1 MENSYDSAAKWSDS
15 NSPYNMVSWSLQSD
29 SSDSDLSRF
38 NLGFSSSSS
47 GNFPADEFVG
57 GIEKAES
64 LSRSHRLA
72 EKRRRDRINS
82 HLSALRKLVP
92 NSDKLDKAALLA
104 TVIEQVKELKHKAT
118 ESPIFQ
124 ELPTEADEV
133 TVQPETI
140 SSDDFESDSTTNRI
154 IFKASFCCE
163 DQPEAISEIIRV
175 LTKFQLETIQAEII
189 CVGGRM
195 RINFILKDC
204 CGKETTSTA
213 ASAKALK
220 QSLCAA
226 LNRITSS
233 SSSVTSVC
241 RIRSKR
247 QRWFLSSH
255 YSQ

>member
-1 MENSYDSAAKWSDS
+1 MENSYDSSKWSDS
-15 NSPYNMVSWSLQSD
+15 TTPYMVSWSLQSE
-29 SSDSDLSRF
+29 SSDSDWSRF
-38 NLGFSSSSS
+38 NLGFSSSS
-47 GNFPADEFVG
+47 GNFPADDCVG

-64 LSRSHRLA
+64 LSRSHRQA

-82 HLSALRKLVP
+82 HLTALRKLVP

-104 TVIEQVKELKHKAT
+104 TVIEQVKELKQKAT

-124 ELPTEADEV
+124 DLPTEADEV

-140 SSDDFESDSTTNRI
+140 SDFESNTNTI

-175 LTKFQLETIQAEII
+175 LTKLNLETIQAEII

-195 RINFILKDC
+195 RINFILKDNNC
-204 CGKETTSTA
+204 NETTNIA

-233 SSSVTSVC
+233 SSSTSSVC

-255 YSQ
+255 YSHNE

>member
-1 MENSYDSAAKWSDS
+1 MENSYDSSKWSDS
-15 NSPYNMVSWSLQSD
+15 TTPYMVSWSLQSE
-29 SSDSDLSRF
+29 SPDSDWSRF
-38 NLGFSSSSS
+38 NLGFSFSSS
-47 GNFPADEFVG
+47 GYFPADDCVG

-64 LSRSHRLA
+64 LSRSHRQA

-82 HLSALRKLVP
+82 HLTALRKLVP

-104 TVIEQVKELKHKAT
+104 SVIEQVKELKQKAT
-118 ESPIFQ
+118 ESPSF
-124 ELPTEADEV
+124 EDLPTEADEV

-140 SSDDFESDSTTNRI
+140 SDFESNTNTI

-175 LTKFQLETIQAEII
+175 LTKLNLETIQAEIM
-189 CVGGRM
+189 CVGERM
-195 RINFILKDC
+195 RINFILKDSNC
-204 CGKETTSTA
+204 NETTNIA

-233 SSSVTSVC
+233 SSTTSSVC

-255 YSQ
+255 YSHNE

>member
-1 MENSYDSAAKWSDS
+1 MENSYDSSKWSDS
-15 NSPYNMVSWSLQSD
+15 TTPYMVSWSLQSE
-29 SSDSDLSRF
+29 SSDSDWNRF
-38 NLGFSSSSS
+38 NLGFSSSSFG
-47 GNFPADEFVG
+47 GNFPADDCVG

-82 HLSALRKLVP
+82 HLTALRKLVP

-104 TVIEQVKELKHKAT
+104 TVIEQVKELKQKAA

-124 ELPTEADEV
+124 DLPTEADEV

-140 SSDDFESDSTTNRI
+140 SDFESNTNTI

-175 LTKFQLETIQAEII
+175 LTKLQLETIQAEII
-189 CVGGRM
+189 SVGGRM
-195 RINFILKDC
+195 RINFILKDSNC
-204 CGKETTSTA
+204 NETTNIA

-220 QSLCAA
+220 QSLCSA

-233 SSSVTSVC
+233 STTTSSVC

-255 YSQ
+255 YSHNE

>member
-1 MENSYDSAAKWSDS
+1 
-15 NSPYNMVSWSLQSD
+15 MVSWSLQSEP
-29 SSDSDLSRF
+29 SDSDWSRF
-38 NLGFSSSSS
+38 NHGFSSSSS
-47 GNFPADEFVG
+47 GYFPADDCVG

-64 LSRSHRLA
+64 LSRSHRQA

-82 HLSALRKLVP
+82 HLTALRKLVP

-104 TVIEQVKELKHKAT
+104 TVIEQVKELKQKAT

-124 ELPTEADEV
+124 DLPTEANEV

-140 SSDDFESDSTTNRI
+140 SDFESNTNTI

-175 LTKFQLETIQAEII
+175 LTKLNLETIQAEII

-195 RINFILKDC
+195 RINFILRDSNC
-204 CGKETTSTA
+204 NETTNIA

-226 LNRITSS
+226 LNRLTSS
-233 SSSVTSVC
+233 SSTTSVC

-255 YSQ
+255 YSHNE

>member
-15 NSPYNMVSWSLQSD
+15 DNSPYSLVSWSLQTD
-29 SSDSDLSRF
+29 SSDSDFSRF
-38 NLGFSSSSS
+38 NLGFSSSSTSS
-47 GNFPADEFVG
+47 GNFPPDEFVG

-92 NSDKLDKAALLA
+92 DSDKLDKAALLA
-104 TVIEQVKELKHKAT
+104 TVIEQVKELKQKAK
-118 ESPIFQ
+118 ESQIFQ
-124 ELPTEADEV
+124 DLPTEADEV
-133 TVQPETI
+133 TVQSETI
-140 SSDDFESDSTTNRI
+140 SNDFESDTNRV

-163 DQPEAISEIIRV
+163 DQPEAISEIVRV

-189 CVGGRM
+189 CLGGRT
-195 RINFILKDC
+195 RINFILKDSDC
-204 CGKETTSTA
+204 KETTKMA

-233 SSSVTSVC
+233 SSSTSSVC

-255 YSQ
+255 YS

>member
-1 MENSYDSAAKWSDS
+1 MENSYDSSKWSDS
-15 NSPYNMVSWSLQSD
+15 TTPYMVSWSLQSE
-29 SSDSDLSRF
+29 SSDSDWSRF

-47 GNFPADEFVG
+47 GYFPTDVCVG
-57 GIEKAES
+57 GMEKAES
-64 LSRSHRLA
+64 LSRSHRQA

-82 HLSALRKLVP
+82 HLTALRKLVP

-104 TVIEQVKELKHKAT
+104 TVIEQVKELKQKAT

-124 ELPTEADEV
+124 DLPTEADEV

-140 SSDDFESDSTTNRI
+140 SDFESNTNTI

-175 LTKFQLETIQAEII
+175 LTKLNLETIQAEII

-195 RINFILKDC
+195 RINFILKDSNC
-204 CGKETTSTA
+204 NDTTNIA

-233 SSSVTSVC
+233 SSTTSSVC

-255 YSQ
+255 YSHNE

>member
-1 MENSYDSAAKWSDS
+1 MENSCESAVKWSDS
-15 NSPYNMVSWSLQSD
+15 NSPYNMLSCSLLQ
-29 SSDSDLSRF
+29 SDSDLSRF

-47 GNFPADEFVG
+47 SGNFQADEFVG
-57 GIEKAES
+57 GIEKGE
-64 LSRSHRLA
+64 LVSRSHRLA

-104 TVIEQVKELKHKAT
+104 TVIEQVKELKQTAT
-118 ESPIFQ
+118 QSPTFKD
-124 ELPTEADEV
+124 LPTEADEV
-133 TVQPETI
+133 IVQPETI
-140 SSDDFESDSTTNRI
+140 SNDFEPDTI

-175 LTKFQLETIQAEII
+175 LTKFQLETLQAEII

-195 RINFILKDC
+195 RINFVLKDSNRK
-204 CGKETTSTA
+204 GTTTSMA
-213 ASAKALK
+213 ASAKSLK
-220 QSLCAA
+220 QALCAA
-226 LNRITSS
+226 LNRIASS
-233 SSSVTSVC
+233 SSSSSTSSVC

-255 YSQ
+255 YSQQ

>member
-1 MENSYDSAAKWSDS
+1 MT
-15 NSPYNMVSWSLQSD
+15 LT
-29 SSDSDLSRF
+29 LS
-38 NLGFSSSSS
+38 
-47 GNFPADEFVG
+47 
-57 GIEKAES
+57 IQ
-64 LSRSHRLA
+64 
-72 EKRRRDRINS
+72 
-82 HLSALRKLVP
+82 
-92 NSDKLDKAALLA
+92 LDKAALLA
-104 TVIEQVKELKHKAT
+104 TVIEQVKELKQKAT
-118 ESPIFQ
+118 ETPIFQ
-124 ELPTEADEV
+124 DLPTEADEV

-140 SSDDFESDSTTNRI
+140 SNDFESDNNSRVV

-175 LTKFQLETIQAEII
+175 LTKLQLETIQAEII

-195 RINFILKDC
+195 RINFILKDRNY
-204 CGKETTSTA
+204 KETTNIA
-213 ASAKALK
+213 ASTKALK

-233 SSSVTSVC
+233 SSSTSSVC

>member
-1 MENSYDSAAKWSDS
+1 MENSYDSAKWSADS
-15 NSPYNMVSWSLQSD
+15 TSPYMVSWSLQSEPT
-29 SSDSDLSRF
+29 DSDWNRF

-47 GNFPADEFVG
+47 SNFPVDDRVG
-57 GIEKAES
+57 GFEKAES

-82 HLSALRKLVP
+82 HLTALRKLVP

-104 TVIEQVKELKHKAT
+104 TVIEQVKELKQKAT

-124 ELPTEADEV
+124 DLPTEADEV

-140 SSDDFESDSTTNRI
+140 PDDFESDSTTNRI
-154 IFKASFCCE
+154 IFKVSFCCE

-175 LTKFQLETIQAEII
+175 LTKLQLETIQAEII

-195 RINFILKDC
+195 RINFILKDSNC
-204 CGKETTSTA
+204 KGTTSMSE
-213 ASAKALK
+213 SAKVLK
-220 QSLCAA
+220 QSLCSA

-233 SSSVTSVC
+233 SSSSTASVC

>member
-1 MENSYDSAAKWSDS
+1 MENSYDSAKWSDS
-15 NSPYNMVSWSLQSD
+15 TTPYMVSWSLQSD
-29 SSDSDLSRF
+29 SSDSDWSRF

-47 GNFPADEFVG
+47 GNFPADDCVG
-57 GIEKAES
+57 GIDKAES

-82 HLSALRKLVP
+82 HLTALRKLVP

-104 TVIEQVKELKHKAT
+104 TVIEQVKELKQQAA

-124 ELPTEADEV
+124 DVPTEADEV

-140 SSDDFESDSTTNRI
+140 SDFESNTETI

-175 LTKFQLETIQAEII
+175 LTKLQLETIQADII
-189 CVGGRM
+189 SVGGRM
-195 RINFILKDC
+195 RINFILKD
-204 CGKETTSTA
+204 KNTNETTNVA

-220 QSLCAA
+220 QSLCGA

-233 SSSVTSVC
+233 SSSSSTSSVC

>member
-1 MENSYDSAAKWSDS
+1 MENSYDSAKWSDS
-15 NSPYNMVSWSLQSD
+15 TTPYMVSWSLQSD
-29 SSDSDLSRF
+29 SSDSDWSRF

-47 GNFPADEFVG
+47 GYFPADDCVG
-57 GIEKAES
+57 GIDKAES

-82 HLSALRKLVP
+82 HLTALRKLVP

-104 TVIEQVKELKHKAT
+104 TVIEQVKELKQQAA
-118 ESPIFQ
+118 ESPNFQ
-124 ELPTEADEV
+124 DVPTEADEV

-140 SSDDFESDSTTNRI
+140 SDFESNTETI

-163 DQPEAISEIIRV
+163 DQPEAISEIIMV
-175 LTKFQLETIQAEII
+175 LTKLQLETIKAEII
-189 CVGGRM
+189 IVGGRM
-195 RINFILKDC
+195 RINFILKDSKC
-204 CGKETTSTA
+204 KETTNVA
-213 ASAKALK
+213 ASAKDLK
-220 QSLCAA
+220 QSLCGA

-233 SSSVTSVC
+233 SSSSSTSSVC

-255 YSQ
+255 YSQQ